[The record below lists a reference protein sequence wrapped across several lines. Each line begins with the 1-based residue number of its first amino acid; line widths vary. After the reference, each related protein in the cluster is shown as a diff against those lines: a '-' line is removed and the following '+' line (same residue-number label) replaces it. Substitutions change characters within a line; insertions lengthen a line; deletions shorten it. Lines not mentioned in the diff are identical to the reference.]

1 MLISVYN
8 LNAFQRLYRLYP
20 VLKKKSHNFN
30 KNVKT
35 EKPSF
40 ISELV
45 VHGNFMPINDGS
57 SRFVGRLKSAALRV
71 WF

>member
-8 LNAFQRLYRLYP
+8 MNAFQRLYRLYP
-20 VLKKKSHNFN
+20 VLKNIHNFN

-57 SRFVGRLKSAALRV
+57 SRFVGRLKSAALLV
-71 WF
+71 